1 MYLVVLLYTTSSW
14 EPTNI
19 IRLCYFYGTF
29 YIHSV
34 QGDEADINDNIDNN
48 DNNDVEDN
56 NDNNNIFDEDY
67 EEDDTDVEE
76 RDTFDLD
83 CDDDVA
89 DDFFS
94 SDLFRNV
101 VELLDGEDRPLRPP
115 ARPSIRQA
123 ATNDDNEDPSPMKPD
138 VFPDE
143 NLGHA
148 FQNRFRD
155 GNLKLPF
162 WWL

>member
-1 MYLVVLLYTTSSW
+1 M
-14 EPTNI
+14 
-19 IRLCYFYGTF
+19 CYFYGTF

-34 QGDEADINDNIDNN
+34 QGDEADINDNINNN

-67 EEDDTDVEE
+67 EEDYTDVEE
-76 RDTFDLD
+76 CNTFDLD
-83 CDDDVA
+83 CDDNVA
-89 DDFFS
+89 DDFFSFS
-94 SDLFRNV
+94 SDLFRNA
-101 VELLDGEDRPLRPP
+101 VELLGGEDRPPRPP

-123 ATNDDNEDPSPMKPD
+123 AMNDDNKDPPPMKPD

-148 FQNRFRD
+148 FRNCFHD
-155 GNLKLPF
+155 VTMVI
-162 WWL
+162 